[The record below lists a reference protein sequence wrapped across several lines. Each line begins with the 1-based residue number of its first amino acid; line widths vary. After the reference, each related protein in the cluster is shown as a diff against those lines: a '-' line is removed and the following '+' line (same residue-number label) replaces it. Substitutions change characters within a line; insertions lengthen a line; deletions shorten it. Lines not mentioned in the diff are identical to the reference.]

1 MKVFGRRVGI
11 ARPRKSLRNSKD
23 ASEAAASHF
32 LLKTEENTAAS
43 TVSMSTTTNET
54 ETTPTADN
62 ETMAP
67 TPTLTL
73 VPISQRSQKMSPLS
87 ILVSKFISDN
97 ARKTHDSIQD
107 EKERR
112 DFLSDLRESLKS
124 VRNGEEQPARRSV
137 SSMTTGVI
145 DFFAEATKST
155 LFSIEDEEERIYF
168 EEHLTRELLQNFNQ
182 PDETVAEDTTM
193 LSQ

>member
-62 ETMAP
+62 ERMTP
-67 TPTLTL
+67 PPTLTQA
-73 VPISQRSQKMSPLS
+73 PISQRSQKMSPLS

-112 DFLSDLRESLKS
+112 DFLSDLRESLMS

-168 EEHLTRELLQNFNQ
+168 EEHLTRELLQNFSQ